1 LHPCGDEGRV
11 DFMKSR
17 LAAELGYGRISK
29 LYLPLAVSW
38 WLMMMDVPVLNLFL
52 ARAPEAE
59 LSLAAF
65 GVANSLV
72 FMLEAPIYMMLE
84 LSIALSSSRS
94 AFRTLRRFY
103 IVAGLGLTALGLLVL
118 YTPLWRILLQDVMG
132 IPESIAP
139 AAAGTLRILMWWVF
153 PIGWRRVYQGVLVRE
168 GQSVIIGV
176 GTVVR
181 LAVLGVSMYVG
192 QALIPLP
199 AAYVGALAAGLGVL
213 AETTLIH
220 LVARFSIRQRLP
232 DSEDS
237 PDSLDFRRLWSL
249 FLPLAMTSVLFQVI
263 PPLVTAG
270 VASAPLAELSLAA
283 WPVAWGL
290 ATIFWAPALA
300 LRQVSVALAHNR
312 GAWRKVSRFVA
323 LTGLALSG
331 TLGLM
336 GLTPLLYVVL
346 EHLLG
351 VSGQVASL
359 AAPAVRIMILLPLGY
374 SLHSLYA
381 GLLVLQSHPRTL
393 RTAKILN
400 VAIVG
405 AILLMGLLCG
415 RVQGASLGALALTTG
430 TVIEAAWL
438 WRKSRTVV
446 QSLPSV
452 PKELAN

>member
-1 LHPCGDEGRV
+1 
-11 DFMKSR
+11 MKSR
-17 LAAELGYGRISK
+17 LPAELGYGRISK

-103 IVAGLGLTALGLLVL
+103 IVAGLGLTAFGLVVL
-118 YTPLWRILLQDVMG
+118 YTPLWRILLQDLMG
-132 IPESIAP
+132 IPEGIAP

-176 GTVVR
+176 GTVLR
-181 LAVLGVSMYVG
+181 LAVLGAAMYVG

-199 AAYVGALAAGLGVL
+199 AAYVGALAAGVGVL
-213 AETTLIH
+213 VETILIH
-220 LVARFSIRQRLP
+220 FVARFSIGRRLP
-232 DSEDS
+232 ESENN
-237 PDSLDFRRLWSL
+237 PDSLSFGRLWSL

-290 ATIFWAPALA
+290 ATVFWAPALA
-300 LRQVSVALAHNR
+300 LRQVSVALAHDR
-312 GAWRKVSRFVA
+312 RAWRKVSRFVA
-323 LTGLALSG
+323 FTGLVLSG
-331 TLGLM
+331 ALGLM

-346 EHLLG
+346 HQLLG
-351 VSGQVASL
+351 VSDQVANL
-359 AAPAVRIMILLPLGY
+359 AAPALRIMILLPLGY

-381 GLLVLQSHPRTL
+381 GLLVLQSRPGTL
-393 RTAKILN
+393 RTAKIFN
-400 VAIVG
+400 VTIVG
-405 AILLMGLLCG
+405 AVLLVGLVYG
-415 RVQGASLGALALTTG
+415 GMQGAALGALALTTG

-438 WRKSRTVV
+438 WSKGRAVAL
-446 QSLPSV
+446 SLPSAA
-452 PKELAN
+452 KEPVS